1 MVKTYVFTSY
11 ELYPINAGGCGVFIY
26 NAMQQLLKN
35 INNRVILLLDMPK
48 HEIEIFI
55 NDFQSKLP
63 NSENLRLI
71 CLSEWIQD
79 EAYGEKFSN
88 VFLQKSYRFFKGLH
102 KLSTMQG
109 LDYIEF
115 FDYVGIGYF
124 SVKAKRFEG
133 HFSKTVLA
141 VRAHCTIDLMDLE
154 QVPNSFELNKLQ
166 MYQME
171 KEVIQDVDVL
181 LVPSNSWGD
190 IYILRYAVSPE
201 KVVVS
206 PPPVELWNDVK
217 YNVDDNQQNVIF
229 YGRIFQL
236 KGVELFIDAAIALMI
251 KRPDNNSNFYLVGY
265 DGLDL
270 NGNPYKEQLLL
281 LIPNHLKHR
290 FIFTGQLNHQQLE
303 ELLGNVRFAVFPNYV
318 ESFCYSIH
326 ELYNIGVPIIAND
339 IPAFRDYF
347 DHQKN
352 ALLYHGTSSDLV
364 TQMECLFDNDELR
377 HRISVPY
384 GVIDNKEFNSIYER
398 LFIFNQF
405 DDESRILV
413 EKKLSLIILDEGAV
427 SELDSNSLIMHPKVD
442 KDKSYILKNNPPGT
456 SVHYLGK
463 LRYALKVDGNL
474 DDLLPV
480 NNFILTC
487 YSNDIIDFEYI
498 TAAINIL
505 NANDSAQYVG
515 AQYKNTNHY
524 EQYNL
529 LEPHTYGDYSKLTR
543 AVFRLDEFSRS
554 LRDVYDIR
562 LKELG
567 EKRFFNMPGY
577 ILPKEYITLGEVGA
591 LNIKEEH
598 YIYST
603 HYSTR
608 NIEWNP
614 YVLYPYLNSS
624 NPTNKLNMGYH
635 NHSNAKKIYHRL
647 KHKVDAV
654 SGKKGRVLVNILEH
668 LRRNLKKRF

>member
-1 MVKTYVFTSY
+1 MVRTYVFTSY

-26 NAMQQLLKN
+26 NAMHQLLKN
-35 INNRVILLLDMPK
+35 ANNRIVLLLDMPK
-48 HEIEIFI
+48 HEIELFI
-55 NDFQSKLP
+55 NDFQPKLP
-63 NSENLRLI
+63 NSESLRII
-71 CLSEWIQD
+71 CLSEWIQG
-79 EAYGEKFSN
+79 EGYGEKFSN
-88 VFLQKSYRFFKGLH
+88 VFLQKSYRFFRGLH
-102 KLSTMQG
+102 KLSLLQKI
-109 LDYIEF
+109 DYIEF

-190 IYILRYAVSPE
+190 IYIHRYAVNPE

-236 KGVELFIDAAIALMI
+236 KGVDLFIDAAIALMI
-251 KRPDNNSNFYLVGY
+251 KQPDNNSDFYLVGY

-270 NGNPYKEQLLL
+270 NGNTYKEQLLL
-281 LIPNHLKHR
+281 RIPDHLKHR
-290 FIFTGQLNHQQLE
+290 FIFTGHLNHQQLE
-303 ELLGNVRFAVFPNYV
+303 QLLVNVKFAVFPNYV

-347 DHQKN
+347 NHQKN

-364 TQMECLFDNDELR
+364 TQMECLFENDELR
-377 HRISVPY
+377 HRISMPY
-384 GVIDNKEFNSIYER
+384 GVIDNREFNTIYQD
-398 LFIFNQF
+398 LFKYNQC
-405 DDESRILV
+405 DDESRALV
-413 EKKLSLIILDEGAV
+413 ENKLSLIILDEGVV
-427 SELDSNSLIMHPKVD
+427 SEFDSISLMTHPRVD
-442 KDKSYILKNNPPGT
+442 KDKSYILKNNSPGT
-456 SVHYLGK
+456 PVHYLGK
-463 LRYALKVDGNL
+463 LRYALRIDGVS

-480 NNFILTC
+480 NKFILTC
-487 YSNDIIDFEYI
+487 YANDTIDFDYI
-498 TAAINIL
+498 TAALNIL

-515 AQYKNTNHY
+515 AQYKNTSHY
-524 EQYNL
+524 EQYDL
-529 LEPHTYGDYSKLTR
+529 LEPNTYGDYSRLTR
-543 AVFRLDEFSRS
+543 AVFRIDEFSKS

-567 EKRFFNMPGY
+567 EKRFLNMTGY
-577 ILPKEYITLGEVGA
+577 VLPKELITLGEVGS

-603 HYSTR
+603 HHSTR
-608 NIEWNP
+608 NSEWNP
-614 YVLYPYLNSS
+614 YVLYPYLNLS
-624 NPTNKLNMGYH
+624 NPSIKLNMSYH
-635 NHSNAKKIYHRL
+635 NHSNAQKMYHRL
-647 KHKVDAV
+647 KHRVDAV
-654 SGKKGRVLVNILEH
+654 SGTKGRVLVNILEH
-668 LRRNLKKRF
+668 LRRNFKKRF